1 MAAPP
6 SPDAHWRDSARYP
19 QLFFID
25 ARAVFPLLLCLLHIR
40 LWTIAVTLL
49 ASAFFAIL
57 NRYGFTLAVFGRW
70 VKCKLAGKRKSALPW
85 WLHNPSR

>member
-19 QLFFID
+19 QLFIID
-25 ARAVFPLLLCLLHIR
+25 ARSVFPVLLALLHLR
-40 LWTIAVTLL
+40 VWTIAL
-49 ASAFFAIL
+49 AIMVSLFFGIL

-70 VKCKLAGKRKSALPW
+70 IRTTLGGKRKAAKPW
-85 WLHNPSR
+85 WM

>member
-19 QLFFID
+19 QLFIID
-25 ARAVFPLLLCLLHIR
+25 ARAVFPVLLCLLHLR
-40 LWTIAVTLL
+40 LWTIIVAIT

-57 NRYGFTLAVFGRW
+57 DRYGFTLAVFGRW
-70 VKCKLAGKRKSALPW
+70 IKAKLAGKRKAAIPW
-85 WLHNPSR
+85 WL